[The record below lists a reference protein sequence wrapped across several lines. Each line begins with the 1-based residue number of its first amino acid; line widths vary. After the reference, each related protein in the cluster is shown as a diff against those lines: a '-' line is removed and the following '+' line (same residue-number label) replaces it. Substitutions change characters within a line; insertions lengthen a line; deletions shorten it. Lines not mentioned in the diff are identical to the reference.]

1 MANTNEFTLVAPED
15 YKEKLGHA
23 VVVGATLVH
32 NTPVAAIATAGEAI
46 DGIIT
51 DITAGG
57 AGAPVAVAK
66 VGDIA
71 FVKLGG
77 AVTVGDELE
86 VGTNGKLVKK
96 ASGTVVAKAL
106 ATGVADER
114 IPAII
119 K

>member
-15 YKEKLGHA
+15 YTGKQGCA
-23 VVVGATLVH
+23 VVIGNTLVH
-32 NTPVAAIATAGEAI
+32 NTPVAAIAGAGKAI

-66 VGDIA
+66 VGDIVH
-71 FVKLGG
+71 VKLGG
-77 AVTVGDELE
+77 VVTSGDELE
-86 VGTNGKLVKK
+86 VGEGGKLVKK
-96 ASGTVVAKAL
+96 TSGEVVAKAMGNGK
-106 ATGVADER
+106 AEER
-114 IPAII
+114 IQAII